1 MKSVGILL
9 RQLRETGRA
18 QLAVSR
24 GKERNYG
31 KNQEKYS
38 LNRENMG
45 ALSMLPECIWGG
57 FGGVSLEA
65 GFSSEE
71 SWEKIPFYYA
81 FGVH

>member
-31 KNQEKYS
+31 KRSRKVQPEQRKY
-38 LNRENMG
+38 
-45 ALSMLPECIWGG
+45 GG
-57 FGGVSLEA
+57 FIYAPGMHLGRIRGDFPGGGL
-65 GFSSEE
+65 F
-71 SWEKIPFYYA
+71 F
-81 FGVH
+81 